1 MPRKTVAIRGLDTE
15 LYHEVFSMA
24 KKDGKRVADVVN
36 VALKAFIEGD
46 YEEPALSSSSIEI
59 DDNEFVL
66 SIDDEGEIRLSKN
79 DIYEISEGTG
89 EFTIKTSG
97 NLVFEKDVDKNALDK
112 IKGIIVQSGNVK
124 IPKNTYPLLL
134 MKSHIN
140 GTIEKY

>member
-1 MPRKTVAIRGLDTE
+1 
-15 LYHEVFSMA
+15 MA

-46 YEEPALSSSSIEI
+46 YEEPILSSPSIDIE
-59 DDNEFVL
+59 DDDFVL
-66 SIDDEGEIRLSKN
+66 SIDDEGEIKLSKN

-89 EFTIKTSG
+89 KFTIKTSG
-97 NLVFEKDVDKNALDK
+97 NLFFEKDVDKSALDR

-124 IPKNTYPLLL
+124 IPKNTYPLFLL
-134 MKSHIN
+134 KSHIN